1 MFYQLKIKRTVIDDK
16 GNDRSVTEDYIVDQ
30 ELFGESE
37 MRGYQEFNGECDV
50 VVVKR
55 LPNLKEFVNERNDE
69 VDVDLYLATLEEKFV
84 NDDGDESAMKYK
96 VIVYA
101 QNINEATRLL
111 NDYLKQGLNN
121 LTLIGVKKTKIIGF
135 LN

>member
-1 MFYQLKIKRTVIDDK
+1 MFYQVKIKRTVIDGK

-50 VVVKR
+50 VAIKR

>member
-1 MFYQLKIKRTVIDDK
+1 MDDK
-16 GNDRSVTEDYIVDQ
+16 GNDRSITEDYIVDQ
-30 ELFGESE
+30 ELFGEAE
-37 MRGYQEFNGECDV
+37 MRSYQEFNGECDV
-50 VVVKR
+50 VAIKR
-55 LPNLKEFVNERNDE
+55 LTNLKEFVNERNDE

-84 NDDGDESAMKYK
+84 NDDGDESAMKYQ

-111 NDYLKQGLNN
+111 NDYLKQGLDN

>member
-1 MFYQLKIKRTVIDDK
+1 MFYQVKIKRTVIDDK

-50 VVVKR
+50 VAIKR

-69 VDVDLYLATLEEKFV
+69 VDVDLYLATLEDKFV
-84 NDDGDESAMKYK
+84 NDDGEESSVKYN

-101 QNINEATRLL
+101 QHINEANRLL
-111 NDYLKQGLNN
+111 DEYLKRYG
-121 LTLIGVKKTKIIGF
+121 KY
-135 LN
+135 

>member
-1 MFYQLKIKRTVIDDK
+1 MFYQVKIKRTVIDSK

-55 LPNLKEFVNERNDE
+55 LPNLKEFINERNDE

-84 NDDGDESAMKYK
+84 NEDGDESAMKYK